1 MFASL
6 PPVARRHS
14 RQDCVKKMDNKRR
27 FALVGT
33 GNRGTTM
40 WGRELLAGWRGQVD
54 LVAIADTNAL
64 RAERA
69 RTMIAT
75 NAPIYGDVDTMLAEA
90 RPDLVIV
97 CTPDD
102 THDDIVVR
110 ALESGADVI
119 TEKPMST
126 TVDKIRRILEAE
138 KRTGRRV
145 DVSFNYRF
153 APTAARIKELI
164 NAGEIGRV
172 TSVDFH
178 WYLDTRHGADYFRRW
193 HAYTERSGSLFVH
206 KATHH
211 FDLLNW
217 YLDSDPETVS
227 AFADLQMY
235 GRKGPFRGPRCKL
248 CPHKGEC
255 DFFLDLEADPFL
267 DALYEEPSGIDG
279 YFRDGCVFRED
290 IDIPDTMVANI
301 RYRNNVHVSYSL
313 NTFQP
318 IEGHH
323 IAFNGTRGRIEL
335 RQFEDQPWETPEED
349 VILLVRNFPK
359 GKPAVERIAVPH
371 SPGGHYGGDD
381 RMRNM
386 LFHPGA
392 SDPLGQ
398 RAGARAGAMS
408 VLCGIAALTSARTG
422 KLVRLVELMPEL
434 FEGDG
439 QAVHKVAARAG

>member
-1 MFASL
+1 
-6 PPVARRHS
+6 
-14 RQDCVKKMDNKRR
+14 MDNKRR

-40 WGRELLAGWRGQVD
+40 WGKDLLAGWRGQVD
-54 LVAIADTNAL
+54 LVAIAETNAL

-75 NAPIYGDVDTMLAEA
+75 NAPIYGNVDAMLAEA

-110 ALESGADVI
+110 ALEAGADVI

-126 TVDKIRRILEAE
+126 TVEKIRRILDAE

-153 APTAARIKELI
+153 APTAARIKELL
-164 NAGEIGRV
+164 NSGEIGRV

-178 WYLDTRHGADYFRRW
+178 WYLDTEHGADYFRRW

-217 YLDSDPETVS
+217 YLESDPDAVT
-227 AFADLQMY
+227 AFADLQTY

-248 CPHKGEC
+248 CPHKNDC
-255 DFFLDLEADPFL
+255 DFYLDLEADPFL
-267 DALYEEPSGIDG
+267 DALYEDPSEIDG

-290 IDIPDTMVANI
+290 IDIPDTMVANL

-323 IAFNGTRGRIEL
+323 IAFNGTKGRIEL
-335 RQFEDQPWETPEED
+335 RQYEDQPWEMPEED

-359 GKPAVERIAVPH
+359 GRPGVERIAVPH

-381 RMRNM
+381 RLRNM
-386 LFHPGA
+386 LFKA
-392 SDPLGQ
+392 DATDPLRQ

-408 VLCGIAALTSARTG
+408 VLCGIAALQSSRTG
-422 KLVRLVELMPEL
+422 KLVRLADLMPEL
-434 FEGDG
+434 FADEVGSVPLSAT
-439 QAVHKVAARAG
+439 QISASAGRQ

>member
-1 MFASL
+1 
-6 PPVARRHS
+6 
-14 RQDCVKKMDNKRR
+14 MDNKRR

-40 WGRELLAGWRGQVD
+40 WGRELLAGWRGFVD
-54 LVAIADTNAL
+54 LVAIADTNSL
-64 RAERA
+64 RAARA
-69 RTMIAT
+69 RTMIAS
-75 NAPIYGDVDTMLAEA
+75 NAPIYGDVDAMLAEA

-102 THDDIVVR
+102 THDEIVVK

-119 TEKPMST
+119 TEKPMAT
-126 TVDKIRRILEAE
+126 TVDKIRRILDAE

-153 APTAARIKELI
+153 APTAARIKQLLD
-164 NAGEIGRV
+164 AGEIGRV

-178 WYLDTRHGADYFRRW
+178 WYLDTEHGADYFRRW
-193 HAYTERSGSLFVH
+193 HAHRERSGSLFVH

-217 YLDSDPETVS
+217 YLDSEPDTVS

-248 CPHKGEC
+248 CPHKESC
-255 DFFLDLEADPFL
+255 DFYLDLGADPFL
-267 DALYEEPSGIDG
+267 DALYEQPSEVDG

-323 IAFNGTRGRIEL
+323 IAFNGTKGRIEL
-335 RQFEDQPWETPEED
+335 RQYEDQPWKTPPED
-349 VILLVRNFPK
+349 AILLVRNFPK
-359 GKPAVERIAVPH
+359 GKPAVERVTVPH

-381 RMRNM
+381 RLRNM
-386 LFHPGA
+386 IFKPGMTD
-392 SDPLGQ
+392 SLGQ
-398 RAGARAGAMS
+398 RAGARAGALS
-408 VLCGIAALTSARTG
+408 VLCGIAALESARCG
-422 KLVRLVELMPEL
+422 KLVRLAELMPEL
-434 FEGDG
+434 FQDEVRPI
-439 QAVHKVAARAG
+439 AEVAAQSAASGHR

>member
-1 MFASL
+1 MEQ
-6 PPVARRHS
+6 R
-14 RQDCVKKMDNKRR
+14 RR

-40 WGRELLAGWRGQVD
+40 WGRDLLAGWSDHVE
-54 LVAIADTNAL
+54 LVAVVDRNPL

-69 RTMIAT
+69 RAIIGSA
-75 NAPIYGDVDTMLAEA
+75 APIYTDLEAMLRDTM
-90 RPDLVIV
+90 PDFVIV

-119 TEKPMST
+119 TEKPMTT
-126 TVDKIRRILEAE
+126 TVDKIRRIIDAE
-138 KRTGRRV
+138 KRTGRRI

-153 APTAARIKELI
+153 APTAARIKSLLD
-164 NAGEIGRV
+164 AGEIGRV

-178 WYLDTRHGADYFRRW
+178 WYLDTSHGADYFRRW
-193 HAYTERSGSLFVH
+193 HAYTKHSGSLFVH

-217 YLDSDPETVS
+217 YIGSDPEAVS
-227 AFADLQMY
+227 AFGDLQTY

-248 CPHKGEC
+248 CPHKAEC
-255 DFFLDLEADPFL
+255 DFYLDLGANPFL
-267 DALYEEPSGIDG
+267 DALYEEPSAIDG

-290 IDIPDTMVANI
+290 IDIPDTMVATI
-301 RYRNNVHVSYSL
+301 RYRNGVHVSYSL

-323 IAFNGTRGRIEL
+323 IAFNGTKGRIEL
-335 RQFEDQPWETPEED
+335 RQFEAQPWETPASDE
-349 VILLVRNFPK
+349 ILLVRSFEK
-359 GKPAVERIAVPH
+359 GDRAVKRITVPH
-371 SPGGHYGGDD
+371 SSGGHYGGDD

-386 LFHPGA
+386 IFKPDTT
-392 SDPLGQ
+392 DPLGQ
-398 RAGARAGAMS
+398 RAGSRAGAMS
-408 VLCGIAALTSARTG
+408 VLCGIAALSSANG
-422 KLVRLVELMPEL
+422 GSVVRLADLMPEFFSEQSERVL
-434 FEGDG
+434 KT
-439 QAVHKVAARAG
+439 V

>member
-1 MFASL
+1 
-6 PPVARRHS
+6 
-14 RQDCVKKMDNKRR
+14 MDNKRR

-40 WGRELLAGWRGQVD
+40 WGKDLLAGWRGQVD

-75 NAPIYGDVDTMLAEA
+75 NAPIYGNVDAMLAEA

-97 CTPDD
+97 CTPDS

-110 ALESGADVI
+110 ALEAGADVI

-126 TVDKIRRILEAE
+126 TVEKIRRILDAE

-153 APTAARIKELI
+153 APTAARIKELL
-164 NAGEIGRV
+164 NSGEIGRV

-217 YLDSDPETVS
+217 YLGSDPDAVT

-248 CPHKGEC
+248 CPHKSEC
-255 DFFLDLEADPFL
+255 DFYLDLEADPFL
-267 DALYEEPSGIDG
+267 DALYEDPSEIDG

-323 IAFNGTRGRIEL
+323 IAFNGTKGRIEL
-335 RQFEDQPWETPEED
+335 RQYEDQPWEMPEED
-349 VILLVRNFPK
+349 VILLVRNFPN
-359 GKPAVERIAVPH
+359 GRPAVERIAVPH

-381 RMRNM
+381 RLRNM
-386 LFHPGA
+386 LFKPDA
-392 SDPLGQ
+392 KDTLGQ

-408 VLCGIAALTSARTG
+408 VLCGIAALQSSRAGR
-422 KLVRLVELMPEL
+422 LVRLADLMPEL
-434 FEGDG
+434 FEDDFGS
-439 QAVHKVAARAG
+439 VRTSAAQVSASAGYR

>member
-1 MFASL
+1 
-6 PPVARRHS
+6 
-14 RQDCVKKMDNKRR
+14 MDNKRR

-40 WGRELLAGWRGQVD
+40 WGKDLLAGWRGFVD
-54 LVAIADTNAL
+54 LVAIADTNSL

-69 RTMIAT
+69 RTMIAS
-75 NAPIYGDVDTMLAEA
+75 NAPIYGDVDTMLMET

-119 TEKPMST
+119 TEKPMAT
-126 TVDKIRRILEAE
+126 TVEKIRRILDAE

-153 APTAARIKELI
+153 APTAARIKELLG
-164 NAGEIGRV
+164 AGEIGRV

-178 WYLDTRHGADYFRRW
+178 WYLDTEHGADYFRRW

-217 YLDSDPETVS
+217 YLDSEPETVS

-248 CPHKGEC
+248 CPHKESC
-255 DFFLDLEADPFL
+255 DFYLDLEADPFL
-267 DALYEEPSGIDG
+267 DALYEQPSEIDG

-323 IAFNGTRGRIEL
+323 IAFNGTKGRIEL
-335 RQFEDQPWETPEED
+335 RQYEDQPWETAPED

-359 GKPAVERIAVPH
+359 GQPAVERITVPH
-371 SPGGHYGGDD
+371 FPGGHYGGDD
-381 RMRNM
+381 RLRNTI
-386 LFHPGA
+386 FKPGTT
-392 SDPLGQ
+392 DPLGQ
-398 RAGARAGAMS
+398 RAGARAGALS
-408 VLCGIAALTSARTG
+408 VLCGIAALESARGG
-422 KLVRLVELMPEL
+422 KLVRLADLMPDL
-434 FEGDG
+434 FED
-439 QAVHKVAARAG
+439 VVRPVAELAAQSAAGGHR